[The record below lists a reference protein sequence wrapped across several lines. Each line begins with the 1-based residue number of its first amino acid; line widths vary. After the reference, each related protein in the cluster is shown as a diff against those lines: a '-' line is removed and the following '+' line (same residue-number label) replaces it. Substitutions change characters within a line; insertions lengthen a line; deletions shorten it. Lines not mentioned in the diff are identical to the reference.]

1 LLSCSVNNLQNA
13 QMPRNLPAVKLAT
26 GSRNPY
32 PIEELT
38 ASPPCLSCLPEFL
51 VENMCEHLLLI
62 RRFNP
67 VAFEQSGH
75 RLPEIFDLILGKGP
89 SDTNTSNCRG
99 VTVLLPGWVIKK
111 YM

>member
-1 LLSCSVNNLQNA
+1 
-13 QMPRNLPAVKLAT
+13 MPRNLLAVKLAT

-32 PIEELT
+32 PIEVLT

-75 RLPEIFDLILGKGP
+75 RLPEIFDLILGKGE

-99 VTVLLPGWVIKK
+99 VTVLLPGWVIWK